1 MRSLAAGMAAQVFA
15 APPCEDKGPW
25 PCTEDG
31 CPASREVSCAMLKG
45 ECGSVFKNVWSSPPA
60 GLADDLVWVH
70 CPATCGKCGE
80 QPPAAAVAPVPGKCI
95 SWRQTK
101 DCAANGKRQPSMD
114 RGCDEVVKGGWSGYC
129 ECEGGIRTA
138 ESDCRHQP
146 FTCEAKCGE
155 QYAYLR
161 QQRQAKVSAMG
172 EVEAEAFD
180 ADDSLTKLYKRGK
193 GFYVMG
199 NTELA
204 LRHFRE
210 ALKLDPEHAKAKK
223 DYKQAKKLA
232 KLMDKIEKRRGE
244 CIQSVSHFPALLA
257 QAEQVREA
265 RFDDLVHLLSTRS
278 SSALRACCC
287 RHH

>member
-25 PCTEDG
+25 PCTEEG

-80 QPPAAAVAPVPGKCI
+80 QAPAAALAPVPGKCI

-210 ALKLDPEHAKAKK
+210 ALKLDPEHKACKE
-223 DYKQAKKLA
+223 DYKQAKTLRKLT
-232 KLMDKIEKRRGE
+232 LT
-244 CIQSVSHFPALLA
+244 QP
-257 QAEQVREA
+257 
-265 RFDDLVHLLSTRS
+265 
-278 SSALRACCC
+278 
-287 RHH
+287 